1 MKKKSVK
8 IKIIAFIILVL
19 ALFAGLSSYT
29 AEKTFKELKSNESFD
44 EVDYYSMQKYSEQ
57 NKKLVFSALK
67 SGKLDKLKSRMISS
81 DGIDEVLA
89 FADWSQADF
98 DNAVS
103 LGDGSLSPKPDADG
117 RMDMSER
124 VFVDAGET
132 RYVFFIESI
141 SNRWGRTGEGISAVA
156 VTTYSHFDT
165 DLDWD
170 WCGEKDDSSVLA
182 GKLFWIDNQPPE
194 PTAEGE

>member
-1 MKKKSVK
+1 MKKKSGK
-8 IKIIAFIILVL
+8 IKVILFIILVL
-19 ALFAGLSSYT
+19 ALFAALCALT
-29 AEKTFKELKSNESFD
+29 AKKTFTELKANESFD

-103 LGDGSLSPKPDADG
+103 LGQGSLSPKPDADG

-124 VFVDAGET
+124 IFVDVGET

-156 VTTYSHFDT
+156 VTTYSHFDG

-170 WCGEKDDSSVLA
+170 WCGEKDDGSALA
-182 GKLFWIDNQPPE
+182 GKLFWEGNQPAE
-194 PTAEGE
+194 AKAEGE